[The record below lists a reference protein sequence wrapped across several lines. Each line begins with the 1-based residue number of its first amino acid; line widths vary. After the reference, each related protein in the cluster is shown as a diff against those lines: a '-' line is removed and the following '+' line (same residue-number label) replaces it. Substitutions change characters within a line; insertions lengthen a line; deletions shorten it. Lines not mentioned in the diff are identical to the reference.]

1 MLINWWRL
9 EKDETCS
16 ILVLK
21 ELVIPVAKARQTP
34 LKQQEQPQAVYNG
47 VLNCAVQTQLLLEF
61 RMRKIDEAPGGQELN
76 RSD

>member
-1 MLINWWRL
+1 MVQVREGRDVLDPSPKGAGNSCR
-9 EKDETCS
+9 EGQTNSSETTG
-16 ILVLK
+16 
-21 ELVIPVAKARQTP
+21 AT
-34 LKQQEQPQAVYNG
+34 QAVYNG